1 MAKTKITPT
10 TTYNVHNYMVTDSI
24 SASINNRVI
33 KAKRADRILLSQFE
47 ADILKPYVIRL
58 NEEEQ

>member
-1 MAKTKITPT
+1 MAKAKITPAQ
-10 TTYNVHNYMVTDSI
+10 YNIHNYMVTDSI

>member
-1 MAKTKITPT
+1 MAKAKITPT
-10 TTYNVHNYMVTDSI
+10 TTYNVHNYVVTDSI
-24 SASINNRVI
+24 SASINNRLI